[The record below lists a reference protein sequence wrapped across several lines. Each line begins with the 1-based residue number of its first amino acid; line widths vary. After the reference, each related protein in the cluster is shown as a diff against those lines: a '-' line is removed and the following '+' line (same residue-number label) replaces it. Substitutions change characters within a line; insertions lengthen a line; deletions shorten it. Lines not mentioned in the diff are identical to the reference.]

1 MLNQQR
7 LSRRTLLKLAGA
19 TTAMAVLN
27 VTSWRIPGLAADAL
41 RSEWTFTE
49 GLPAAGVF
57 ETPVLEPETRFDSI
71 DLHWEADALGGE
83 GLIIE
88 LRTRYKDGSWS
99 EWSAL
104 QVDGHGSEEGS
115 GRGYIAPVL
124 RTGTALQA
132 RVTIAPGA
140 GVRQLTVGTLDTTG
154 VGEPRPMAVTDLI
167 DGFIIPRAGWGADE
181 SLRYVDRDVKKP
193 LRWPPEYEP
202 VEKIILHHT
211 ATDSHPP
218 DPKAAIRSI
227 YYYHAITR
235 EWGDI
240 GYNFLIDDAGNVY
253 EGRFGGANVVGGHA
267 LRYNYGSMGVSL
279 LGNFDVSTPPQPML
293 DAFVRLVRARAGNV
307 DVTQA
312 SDFVDLQGLPNL
324 CGHGDV
330 LATSCPGDN
339 CRPLLPDIRG
349 WIAGTGPINLAPPV
363 RREWLDLLDCQI
375 GPSTVHQGNLLE
387 VRLTVK
393 NAGSVPLATA
403 GAPPGY
409 IYEESENY
417 ETAGFPKVQDTY
429 RFALDFDSNAGPV
442 NPFRWGFGTTLMPGE
457 EREVVGYVRMKDI
470 HTQTFSVSIVKEYV
484 HYLMENGFPRS
495 VIVLPPPTTR
505 VAPSNEPGSRY
516 YPETGHNVPELFD
529 RYWQERGGLRRF
541 GYPLTEAFEEVSE
554 TDGGVY
560 LTQYF
565 ERARFEL
572 HPEYAG
578 TEYHVQLGL
587 VGIETTLDRRAEAA
601 FRPIQPISSTPD
613 RFYFPETRHSLG
625 GFFKRAWEAR
635 GGLPIFGYPISEEF
649 QELSET
655 DGVVRIVQYFE
666 RNRFEYHPDYAGTD
680 DEVMLGHLAREILI
694 RRGWLKGALT

>member
-1 MLNQQR
+1 MVYQQR

-27 VTSWRIPGLAADAL
+27 VTTWRMPGLAADAI
-41 RSEWTFTE
+41 RSEWSFSE
-49 GLPAAGVF
+49 GLPESGVF
-57 ETPVLEPETRFDSI
+57 ETPVLEPETRFDAI
-71 DLHWEADALGGE
+71 DLSWDADSLGGE
-83 GLIIE
+83 GLVFE
-88 LRTRYKDGSWS
+88 LRTRQKDGSWS
-99 EWSAL
+99 DWDML
-104 QVDGHGSEEGS
+104 HVDGHGSEEGD
-115 GRGYIAPVL
+115 GRGYVAPVL
-124 RTGTALQA
+124 RTGSALQA
-132 RVTIAPGA
+132 RVTISPGS
-140 GVRQLTVGTLDTTG
+140 GLRQFTVGTLDTSSG
-154 VGEPRPMAVTDLI
+154 DEARPMAATDLI

-181 SLRYVDRDVKKP
+181 TLRYVDRDPKKP
-193 LRWPPEYEP
+193 LRWPPEYQP
-202 VEKIILHHT
+202 IEKIILHHT
-211 ATDSHPP
+211 ATDNNPP
-218 DPKAAIRSI
+218 DPKASVRAI

-240 GYNFLIDDAGNVY
+240 GYNFLIDAAGNVY

-267 LRYNYGSMGVSL
+267 LRYNYGSIGISL
-279 LGNFDVSTPPQPML
+279 LGNFDVADPPEAMIE
-293 DAFVRLVRARAGNV
+293 AFVRVVRARASHV
-307 DVTQA
+307 DVTTA
-312 SDFVDLQGLPNL
+312 SDFVDLNGLPNL

-330 LATSCPGDN
+330 LATSCPGTN
-339 CRPLLPDIRG
+339 CRPLLPIIRG
-349 WIAGTGPINLAPPV
+349 EIAGTGPINLAPPV
-363 RREWLDLLDCQI
+363 RREWLDLLDCRI

-387 VRLTVK
+387 VRLRVK
-393 NAGSVPLATA
+393 NVGTVPLATS

-409 IYEESENY
+409 IYDENETY
-417 ETAGFPKVQDTY
+417 ETAGFPKVQDAY
-429 RFALDFDSNAGPV
+429 RFALDFDGNTGPV
-442 NPFRWGFGTTLMPGE
+442 NPFRWGFGTTLKAGE

-470 HTQTFSVSIVKEYV
+470 HTRTFSVSIVKEWVY
-484 HYLMENGFPRS
+484 YLMENGFPRS
-495 VIVLPPPTTR
+495 VMVLPPPTAR
-505 VAPSNEPGSRY
+505 VAPSGAPGVRY
-516 YPETGHNVPELFD
+516 FPETGHNVPWDFD

-587 VGIETTLDRRAEAA
+587 VGVETTLDRRGETP
-601 FRPIQPISSTPD
+601 FRPIQPVTSTPD

-625 GFFKRAWEAR
+625 GTFKRVWEAR
-635 GGLPIFGYPISEEF
+635 GGLSIFGYPISEEF

-655 DGVVRIVQYFE
+655 DGKIHIVQYFE
-666 RNRFEYHPDYAGTD
+666 RNRFEYHPDYAGTE